1 MSEKMVFA
9 YLRASTAQQS
19 CERQAL
25 AIEEYAA
32 SKRLTI
38 SRTFEEK
45 ASGKN
50 FERPVYQSMKL
61 TLRRGDTLIIKE
73 LDRLGRNMSQ
83 IKDEWREL
91 EKLGVDI
98 IVVDNELLNTANK
111 TDLERTLISNVVF
124 ELLSYVAQREY
135 TKIKTRQAEGI
146 AIAKGKGV
154 YKGRPPRSVDM
165 DKFAAVYKR
174 WRIDKEITA
183 VKAMEL
189 MDLKRDK
196 FYDTVKMYEGKSL

>member
-9 YLRASTAQQS
+9 YLRASTVQQS
-19 CERQAL
+19 CERQAV

-32 SKRLTI
+32 DKGLTI

-98 IVVDNELLNTANK
+98 IVVDNELLNTANN
-111 TDLERTLISNVVF
+111 TDLEKTLISNVVF
-124 ELLSYVAQREY
+124 ELLSYMAQ
-135 TKIKTRQAEGI
+135 K
-146 AIAKGKGV
+146 
-154 YKGRPPRSVDM
+154 
-165 DKFAAVYKR
+165 
-174 WRIDKEITA
+174 
-183 VKAMEL
+183 L
-189 MDLKRDK
+189 C
-196 FYDTVKMYEGKSL
+196 